1 MTLEPHQ
8 LYHIYNQ
15 GNRRQQ
21 IFFSRE
27 DYLSFLRLVRKNIS
41 PYCEILCYCL
51 MPNHY
56 HFIVQTDVNS
66 LTPKQV
72 GNITST
78 NLANGFRMLQSSY
91 ARLVNNKQNEFGSLF
106 KQKTQ
111 AKLIDDNSNYLTE
124 VFHYIHQNPVTSSLV
139 KEMTDWE
146 FSSYRDFAGL
156 RNGTL
161 TNIELALQ
169 LLDMHQ
175 RDFESESK
183 LKVRDEVIKKYF
195 SY

>member
-1 MTLEPHQ
+1 
-8 LYHIYNQ
+8 
-15 GNRRQQ
+15 
-21 IFFSRE
+21 
-27 DYLSFLRLVRKNIS
+27 
-41 PYCEILCYCL
+41 
-51 MPNHY
+51 
-56 HFIVQTDVNS
+56 
-66 LTPKQV
+66 
-72 GNITST
+72 
-78 NLANGFRMLQSSY
+78 
-91 ARLVNNKQNEFGSLF
+91 
-106 KQKTQ
+106 
-111 AKLIDDNSNYLTE
+111 
-124 VFHYIHQNPVTSSLV
+124 
-139 KEMTDWE
+139 MTDWE